1 MEVLMSRLMF
11 CGRTVR
17 IATGCL
23 LLLAGAGML
32 SHAGER
38 TDLKKGTR
46 AKTGSV
52 NGLTAEVGN
61 AKWFRFGIVDGN
73 LVNGGL
79 TNSGLLGYHY
89 VSGNPFLSWPK
100 GGKSV
105 EYLHGAVFYVA
116 GQVIGEAGDSLY
128 LNSNNYR
135 RSGVQQS
142 VDGTHWYSFMPLP
155 KFFNN
160 HQTGSVTWDME
171 GISEDVGE
179 DGLPGT
185 HDTGEGDGKL
195 QPEEDF
201 NRNGKLDISMV
212 NASGWFAFSHKR
224 ETWPRVWPQ
233 GSYPGDIRQTGAE
246 DPDVRSGR
254 WNGKYGAYVRADQ
267 ESYTVMD
274 DRENDE
280 YPYYPFADADSRRPF
295 PNGRRGLGL
304 TVSTR
309 SYQWSSPL
317 AEDILITTYD
327 ITNNGKSLPK
337 AVVGM
342 YVDPDMGGSLEG
354 DDASF
359 DKLLDITYTWTT
371 GLSRNGLKVGYFG
384 FAFLESPGIDT
395 DGIDNDQDGY
405 VDENQYNH
413 IDENHN
419 WNRYTDLNLNG
430 RWDTEDANHN
440 GVLDPGEDVNGN
452 GALDYE
458 PINDDVGSDGIG
470 PEDEDYPGPD
480 RDGTEANG
488 VPDWG
493 EPDFDFTDNV
503 EIDQVGL
510 TSFYLRD
517 VNDNMSLEKYY
528 WNTEIVPGQFVVKPG
543 FQRDISFSYGCGYV
557 PIRSGEGGSQRYAI
571 SCVFAMDQD
580 GIIRNKRTIQ
590 VIYDANYNF
599 SKPPRK
605 PVVTFTADDG
615 RIVLD
620 WDDAAERS
628 KDPVYGQDFEA
639 YYVYKS
645 TDPTFES
652 IKTISDAYGNPLLFK
667 PIAIYDLK
675 DGLKGIH
682 PVRLG
687 SNLGPESDLGVSYEM
702 GTDSGLQHRFI
713 DTDVTN
719 GRTYYYAIVSID
731 KGYQPS
737 FYPALSDRQG
747 MIEIPPTPCSAD
759 IQVDLLGRAIGTDKN
774 TVIVTPVERSAGWVA
789 PSLKD
794 GGVTHAAG
802 YGSGSVSIEI
812 YNRTR
817 IVPGSQ
823 YEITFGDDSTFARYY
838 ANGKTNAF
846 ALKNTTTNSVL
857 SYLPGPDTNSHTGE
871 ILAEGFKVTIKNSAI
886 GIDTAKTRWTTGS
899 STLRVLAPI
908 DAQFAVPRDYEFVI
922 VDDSSVV
929 TTTGRRS
936 NVELWDATN
945 PAARF
950 RVPYRYVELASK
962 PLRGRLAAG
971 DRILV
976 LSADSVSRSWAFDVV
991 AVGTEVRPVKG
1002 DVFHIATSKNWDRTD
1017 RYEFTVLGNDVSTQ
1031 TATVAM
1037 GNIYTVPD
1045 PYLTVSSLERKII
1058 NESEGRGDRRIDF
1071 VNLPAQCRINIFTT
1085 SGRLVRVLQHQATE
1099 NNARE
1104 AWDLRTK
1111 DGLEVGSGVYL
1122 YVVESDGV
1130 GTFRGRMAIIK

>member
-1 MEVLMSRLMF
+1 MMSMTYRGRLV
-11 CGRTVR
+11 CILAGT
-17 IATGCL
+17 AL
-23 LLLAGAGML
+23 LLGAVLQTGN
-32 SHAGER
+32 AGER
-38 TDLKKGTR
+38 YDLKKGTR
-46 AKTGSV
+46 AKSGSV

-73 LVNGGL
+73 LVNGGI

-89 VSGNPFLSWPK
+89 VSGTPFLAWPK
-100 GGKSV
+100 GAKTV

-116 GQVIGEAGDSLY
+116 GQVIGEAGDTLY
-128 LNSNNYR
+128 VNSNNYR
-135 RSGVQQS
+135 RNGVQQS
-142 VDGTHWYSFMPLP
+142 IDGTHWYSFMPLP
-155 KFFNN
+155 KYFNN
-160 HQTGSVTWDME
+160 HSSGSVTWDMD

-179 DGLPGT
+179 DGMPGT
-185 HDTGEGDGKL
+185 HDAGEGDGKL
-195 QPEEDF
+195 QTEEDF
-201 NRNGKLDISMV
+201 NRNGKLDVSMV
-212 NASGWFAFSHKR
+212 NGAGWFSFSHKR

-233 GSYPGDIRQTGAE
+233 GSYPGDLRQPGAE
-246 DPDVRSGR
+246 EPDVRSGR

-280 YPYYPFADADSRRPF
+280 YPYYPFTDAESRLAF
-295 PNGRRGLGL
+295 PNGRRGLGI
-304 TVSTR
+304 TVATR

-327 ITNNGKSLPK
+327 ITNYGKNLSK
-337 AVVGM
+337 CVVGM

-359 DKLLDITYTWTT
+359 DKLLDITYTWTS
-371 GLSRNGLKVGYFG
+371 GLARNGLKVGYFG

-419 WNRYTDLNLNG
+419 WNKYTDLNGNG
-430 RWDTEDANHN
+430 RWDSEDLNHN
-440 GVLDPGEDVNGN
+440 GVLDAGEDSNGN
-452 GALDYE
+452 GVLDYE
-458 PINDDVGSDGIG
+458 PINDDIGSDGIG
-470 PEDEDYPGPD
+470 PDDEDYAGPD
-480 RDGTEANG
+480 IDGTEGNG
-488 VPDWG
+488 LADWG
-493 EPDFDFTDNV
+493 EPDFDFTDNI

-543 FQRDISFSYGCGYV
+543 FQRDICFSYGCGYV
-557 PIRSGEGGSQRYAI
+557 PIRSGQDGSQRYAI
-571 SCVFAMDQD
+571 SCVFANDQD

-605 PVVTFTADDG
+605 PVVTALADDG
-615 RIVLD
+615 RVVLD

-639 YYVYKS
+639 YYIYKS
-645 TDPTFES
+645 TDPTFED

-667 PIAIYDLK
+667 PVAIYDLK

-687 SNLGPESDLGVSYEM
+687 SNLGPDSDLGVSYQM
-702 GTDSGLQHRFI
+702 GTDNGLQHRYI

-719 GRTYYYAIVSID
+719 GRTYYYAVVAID

-737 FYPALSDRQG
+737 FYPVLSDRQG
-747 MIEIPPTPCSAD
+747 LLEIPPTPCSAD
-759 IQVDLLGRAIGTDKN
+759 IQVDLLGRAIATDKN
-774 TVIVTPVERSAGWVA
+774 TVIVTPVERSAGWIA
-789 PSLKD
+789 PVVRD
-794 GGVTHAAG
+794 GVEHVAG
-802 YGSGSVSIEI
+802 YGTGSIAVDI
-812 YNRTR
+812 YNRTA
-817 IVPGSQ
+817 VVSGSE
-823 YEITFGDDSTFARYY
+823 YEISFTDDSSFVRYY
-838 ANGKTNAF
+838 GNGLTTAF
-846 ALKNTTTNSVL
+846 ILKNTTTNTVL
-857 SYLPGPDTNSHTGE
+857 SYINGPDTSSKTGE
-871 ILAEGFKVTIKNSAI
+871 ILAEGFKVSIANSAI
-886 GIDTAKTRWTTGS
+886 RIDTALTRWTTGTS
-899 STLRVLAPI
+899 SLRVSAPPES
-908 DAQFAVPRDYEFVI
+908 QFAVPRDFEFVI

-929 TTTGRRS
+929 TANARRS
-936 NVELWDATN
+936 NVELWDVTN
-945 PAARF
+945 TAAKF
-950 RVPYRYVELASK
+950 RVPYRYTELSSK
-962 PLRGRLAAG
+962 PLKGRLGAG

-976 LSADSVSRSWAFDVV
+976 LSSDSVSRSWAFDVV
-991 AVGTEVRPVKG
+991 SAGTEVRPVKG
-1002 DVFHIATSKNWDRTD
+1002 DIFHIATSKNWDRLD
-1017 RYEFTVLGNDVSTQ
+1017 RYRFTLVGNEVGGQQAS
-1031 TATVAM
+1031 VAM

-1071 VNLPAQCRINIFTT
+1071 VNLPAQCRISIFTT
-1085 SGRLVRVLQHQATE
+1085 SGRMVRVLQHQATE
-1099 NNARE
+1099 NNSRE

-1111 DGLEVGSGVYL
+1111 DGLEVASGIYL
-1122 YVVESDGV
+1122 YVVEADGV

>member
-1 MEVLMSRLMF
+1 MEVLTMTTIA
-11 CGRTVR
+11 RTHVTSLF
-17 IATGCL
+17 IGTVLAL
-23 LLLAGAGML
+23 ALLADAGV
-32 SHAGER
+32 SGER
-38 TDLKKGTR
+38 YDLKKGSR
-46 AKTGSV
+46 AKVGSAD
-52 NGLTAEVGN
+52 GTMAEIGN

-73 LVNGGL
+73 LVNGGI
-79 TNSGLLGYHY
+79 TNTGLLGYHY
-89 VSGNPFLSWPK
+89 VSGSPLLAWPK
-100 GGKSV
+100 GAKTV

-116 GQVIGEAGDSLY
+116 GQVIGENGDTLY

-135 RSGVQQS
+135 RTGVQQS
-142 VDGTHWYSFMPLP
+142 PTGTHWYAFMPLP
-155 KFFNN
+155 KYFNN
-160 HQTGSVTWDME
+160 HQTGSVTWDMD

-179 DGLPGT
+179 DGIPNT

-201 NRNGKLDISMV
+201 NRNNKLDVSMV
-212 NASGWFAFSHKR
+212 NAAGWFAFSHKR

-246 DPDVRSGR
+246 DPDVRGGR

-280 YPYYPFADADSRRPF
+280 YPYYPFADSASRLPF

-327 ITNNGKSLPK
+327 IVNNGKNLPK
-337 AVVGM
+337 CVVGM

-359 DKLLDITYTWTT
+359 DKLLDITYCWTS

-384 FAFLESPGIDT
+384 FAFLESPGIDN

-405 VDENQYNH
+405 VDENQFNH

-419 WNRYTDLNLNG
+419 WNSFTDLNHNG

-440 GVLDPGEDVNGN
+440 GVLDQGEDLNGN
-452 GALDYE
+452 GSLDYE

-470 PEDEDYPGPD
+470 PDDQDYPGPD
-480 RDGTEANG
+480 ADGTEGNGIAN
-488 VPDWG
+488 WG

-543 FQRDISFSYGCGYV
+543 FQRDICFSYGCGYV
-557 PIRSGEGGSQRYAI
+557 PIRSGQDGAQRYAI

-605 PVVTFTADDG
+605 PVLTCSVDDG
-615 RIVLD
+615 RVVLD

-645 TDPTFES
+645 TDPTFEA
-652 IKTISDAYGNPLLFK
+652 IKTITDAYGNPLLFK
-667 PIAIYDLK
+667 PVAIYDLK

-702 GTDSGLQHRFI
+702 GTDSGLQHRYI

-719 GRTYYYAIVSID
+719 GRTYYYAVVAID
-731 KGYQPS
+731 KGYTPS

-747 MIEIPPTPCSAD
+747 LLEIPPTPCSAD
-759 IQVDLLGRAIGTDKN
+759 IQVDLLGRAIATDKN
-774 TVIVTPVERSAGWVA
+774 TVIATPVERSAGWTA
-789 PSLKD
+789 PVMQNGLVHS
-794 GGVTHAAG
+794 AG
-802 YGSGSVSIEI
+802 YGTGTIGIDI
-812 YNRTR
+812 YNRTG
-817 IVPGSQ
+817 VVSGST
-823 YEITFGDDSTFARYY
+823 YEISFTDDSSFARYY
-838 ANGKTNAF
+838 GNGLTTAF
-846 ALKNTTTNSVL
+846 ILKNITTNTVL
-857 SYLPGPDTNSHTGE
+857 TYITGPDTSSKSGE
-871 ILAEGFKVTIKNSAI
+871 ILAEGMKVSIKNGTI
-886 GIDTAKTRWTTGS
+886 TIDTARTRWTTGH
-899 STLRVLAPI
+899 STLRISAPMES
-908 DAQFAVPRDYEFVI
+908 QFAVPRDYEFVI

-929 TTTGRRS
+929 TANSRRS
-936 NVELWDATN
+936 NMELWDVTN
-945 PAARF
+945 SAARIK
-950 RVPYRYVELASK
+950 VPYRYVELTSK
-962 PLRGRLAAG
+962 PLKGRLGAG
-971 DRILV
+971 DRVLV
-976 LSADSVSRSWAFDVV
+976 LSSDSVSRSWAFDIVT
-991 AVGTEVRPVKG
+991 VGTEVRPVKG
-1002 DVFHIATSKNWDRTD
+1002 DVYRITTTKNWDRAD
-1017 RYEFTVLGNDVSTQ
+1017 RYQFTLVGNEATTQ
-1031 TATVAM
+1031 SAAAAM

-1071 VNLPAQCRINIFTT
+1071 VNLPSQCRITIFST

-1104 AWDLRTK
+1104 SWDLRTK
-1111 DGLEVGSGVYL
+1111 DGLEVASGIYL
-1122 YVVESDGV
+1122 YVVESEGV